1 MSWEILHIPGKPP
14 SSLEHSTVNAVAATI
29 EPKLA
34 NTLVRQLN
42 QICPLED
49 LRHVKRV
56 RRINSEGKVELSVI
70 LCISRENENVLE
82 VVPSD
87 VLEVVN
93 TYQLRPFTVKV
104 AKYAAMSKEEWEE
117 QCKLWPTSYHPPNN
131 LDRVSGFSVE
141 DSQSICNYMKIAIQ
155 LTRLSNPSDKVV
167 NAAVIVDS
175 SSSEIIAKATDQTG
189 LPPTSLLKI
198 CSNHLT
204 VAGEAHSASSMAEEN
219 GLAKQEAL
227 CPPRNWLSPCTHSLK
242 GVACLNPRGWIEQR
256 PYDQKLVNCG
266 SNFSWHPLKHAT
278 LVAIENAAAR
288 DRKLFPN
295 LGSLVNNRD
304 LNGGLEN
311 DSNNGP
317 AKRLKT
323 DKLEDRGRL
332 GEEACSSDSSSEA
345 MRPYLCTGFDIY
357 LVWEPCTMCAMALV
371 HQRIRR
377 VFYASPNPNGG
388 ALDSVHRLHG
398 EKSLNHHYSVYR
410 ILIPENALHEL
421 CFNEPCNNSSPQQQ
435 M

>member
-1 MSWEILHIPGKPP
+1 MSWEILHIPGKLP
-14 SSLEHSTVNAVAATI
+14 SSLEHSTVNVVAATI

-42 QICPLED
+42 QICLLED

-56 RRINSEGKVELSVI
+56 RRINSEVWYSRERKVELSVI

-82 VVPSD
+82 VIPSE

-93 TYQLRPFTVKV
+93 TYQLRPFIAKV
-104 AKYAAMSKEEWEE
+104 AKYASMSKEEWEE

-131 LDRVSGFSVE
+131 LDGVSGFSVE
-141 DSQSICNYMKIAIQ
+141 ESQSICNYMKIAIQ
-155 LTRLSNPSDKVV
+155 LTRLSNPGDKVV

-175 SSSEIIAKATDQTG
+175 LSSEIIAKATDQTG
-189 LPPTSLLKI
+189 VPPTSLLKI

-204 VAGEAHSASSMAEEN
+204 VAGEAHSACSMAGEN
-219 GLAKQEAL
+219 GLAKQEVL
-227 CPPRNWLSPCTHSLK
+227 CPPRNWLSHCTHSLK

-256 PYDQKLVNCG
+256 PYDQKLVNYG
-266 SNFSWHPLKHAT
+266 SNFSWHPLRHAT

-295 LGSLVNNRD
+295 LGSLVSNRN

-323 DKLEDRGRL
+323 EKLEVRL
-332 GEEACSSDSSSEA
+332 
-345 MRPYLCTGFDIY
+345 PT
-357 LVWEPCTMCAMALV
+357 
-371 HQRIRR
+371 
-377 VFYASPNPNGG
+377 
-388 ALDSVHRLHG
+388 
-398 EKSLNHHYSVYR
+398 SLS
-410 ILIPENALHEL
+410 
-421 CFNEPCNNSSPQQQ
+421 
-435 M
+435 

>member
-14 SSLEHSTVNAVAATI
+14 SSLEHSTVNVVAATI

-56 RRINSEGKVELSVI
+56 RRINSEGKVGLSVI
-70 LCISRENENVLE
+70 LCISRENENILE
-82 VVPSD
+82 VIPSD

-93 TYQLRPFTVKV
+93 TYQLRPFIAKV

-131 LDRVSGFSVE
+131 LDGVSGFSVE
-141 DSQSICNYMKIAIQ
+141 ESQSICNYMKIAIQ
-155 LTRLSNPSDKVV
+155 LTRLSNPGDKVV

-204 VAGEAHSASSMAEEN
+204 VAGEAHSASSMAEE
-219 GLAKQEAL
+219 
-227 CPPRNWLSPCTHSLK
+227 
-242 GVACLNPRGWIEQR
+242 
-256 PYDQKLVNCG
+256 
-266 SNFSWHPLKHAT
+266 
-278 LVAIENAAAR
+278 
-288 DRKLFPN
+288 
-295 LGSLVNNRD
+295 NRD

>member
-1 MSWEILHIPGKPP
+1 MFIPC
-14 SSLEHSTVNAVAATI
+14 N
-29 EPKLA
+29 
-34 NTLVRQLN
+34 
-42 QICPLED
+42 
-49 LRHVKRV
+49 
-56 RRINSEGKVELSVI
+56 ELSRNS
-70 LCISRENENVLE
+70 L
-82 VVPSD
+82 
-87 VLEVVN
+87 
-93 TYQLRPFTVKV
+93 
-104 AKYAAMSKEEWEE
+104 
-117 QCKLWPTSYHPPNN
+117 
-131 LDRVSGFSVE
+131 
-141 DSQSICNYMKIAIQ
+141 
-155 LTRLSNPSDKVV
+155 VV

-175 SSSEIIAKATDQTG
+175 LSSEIIAKATDQTG
-189 LPPTSLLKI
+189 VPPTSLLKI

-219 GLAKQEAL
+219 GLAKQEVL
-227 CPPRNWLSPCTHSLK
+227 CPPRNWLSHCTHSLK
-242 GVACLNPRGWIEQR
+242 E
-256 PYDQKLVNCG
+256 
-266 SNFSWHPLKHAT
+266 HAT

-295 LGSLVNNRD
+295 LGSLVSNRD

-317 AKRLKT
+317 AKRQKT
-323 DKLEDRGRL
+323 EKLEDRDRL

-377 VFYASPNPNGG
+377 VFYAFPNPNGG

-398 EKSLNHHYSVYR
+398 ERSLNHHYSVFR

>member
-14 SSLEHSTVNAVAATI
+14 SSLEHSTVNVVAATI

-56 RRINSEGKVELSVI
+56 RRINSEGCQVCCYVKRRMGRTMQALANI
-70 LCISRENENVLE
+70 I
-82 VVPSD
+82 PS
-87 VLEVVN
+87 
-93 TYQLRPFTVKV
+93 TKQ
-104 AKYAAMSKEEWEE
+104 
-117 QCKLWPTSYHPPNN
+117 
-131 LDRVSGFSVE
+131 
-141 DSQSICNYMKIAIQ
+141 
-155 LTRLSNPSDKVV
+155 VV

-219 GLAKQEAL
+219 RLAKQEVL
-227 CPPRNWLSPCTHSLK
+227 CPLRNWLSHCTHSLK

-256 PYDQKLVNCG
+256 PYDQKLVNYG
-266 SNFSWHPLKHAT
+266 SNFSWHPLRHAT

>member
-14 SSLEHSTVNAVAATI
+14 SSLEHSTVNVVAATI

-42 QICPLED
+42 QICLLED

-82 VVPSD
+82 VIPSE

-93 TYQLRPFTVKV
+93 TYQLRPFIAKV

-131 LDRVSGFSVE
+131 LDGVSGFSVE
-141 DSQSICNYMKIAIQ
+141 ESQSICNYMKIAIQ
-155 LTRLSNPSDKVV
+155 LTRLSNPGDKVV

-175 SSSEIIAKATDQTG
+175 LSSEIIAKATDQTG
-189 LPPTSLLKI
+189 VPPTSLLKI

-204 VAGEAHSASSMAEEN
+204 VAGEAHSACSMAEEN
-219 GLAKQEAL
+219 GLAKQEVL
-227 CPPRNWLSPCTHSLK
+227 CPPRNWLSHCTHSLK

-256 PYDQKLVNCG
+256 PYDQKLVNYG
-266 SNFSWHPLKHAT
+266 SNFSWHPLRHAT

-295 LGSLVNNRD
+295 LGSLDRD
-304 LNGGLEN
+304 
-311 DSNNGP
+311 
-317 AKRLKT
+317 
-323 DKLEDRGRL
+323 RL

-377 VFYASPNPNGG
+377 VFYAFPNTNGG
-388 ALDSVHRLHG
+388 ALASVHRLHG
-398 EKSLNHHYSVYR
+398 ERSLNHHYSVFR